1 MNPFVEIVRLRVDPD
16 ATEHFKAMRGAADE
30 ALTAFEG
37 FLGSELLAGPDG
49 TWTLIVRW
57 ASQAHVLAAQAVTL
71 GTPGLPAISAWVA
84 VAREFV
90 SFETAESA
98 RMFTP
103 GAIAAAADEATNLA
117 IARRFVEQGLGLA
130 DMAAFDQCLDP
141 DIVVVTALS
150 PQGPIR
156 GLAAYK
162 EVFAGFADAW
172 PVQSMVIHDIFAAG
186 DRVVANFTATAVFRK
201 DYYGVKANGV
211 VAPLIETHVYTLR
224 DGRIVANSVG
234 AINLPFEFT
243 MYPALKDAVLDGLA
257 HAS

>member
-1 MNPFVEIVRLRVDPD
+1 MNPFVEIVRLRVDPA
-16 ATEHFKAMRGAADE
+16 ATEHFKTMRGAADE

-49 TWTLIVRW
+49 TWTLLVRW
-57 ASQAHVLAAQAVTL
+57 ASHAHVQAAQAVTL
-71 GTPGLPAISAWVA
+71 GTPGLAEISAWVA

-90 SFETAESA
+90 SFETVESA
-98 RMFTP
+98 RTFTP
-103 GAIAAAADEATNLA
+103 PLIAAAAEEVSNLA
-117 IARRFVEQGLGLA
+117 VARRFVEQGLGLA
-130 DMAAFDQCLDP
+130 DMVVFDQCLDP

-150 PQGPIR
+150 PQGPIQ
-156 GLAAYK
+156 GLATYK
-162 EVFAGFADAW
+162 AVFAEFANAW
-172 PVQSMVIHDIFAAG
+172 PVRSMVIHDIFAAG
-186 DRVVANFTATAVFRK
+186 DRVVVNFTATAVFRK

-224 DGRIVANSVG
+224 EGKIVANSVG

-257 HAS
+257 HSN